1 MIEIKVTLPKVEY
14 AKKKWLDAI
23 ASKQRAKSLPALRRL
38 FNQTVFGWSTKPQMG
53 YATTK
58 RSDEISLFIFAKGAG
73 SDTWNLLNAGSPKHP
88 IPPRNKK
95 YLVFRRG
102 YKAATTPGSLQ
113 SGRKYRSGKIEFSKG
128 IPMHPGFDPRRF
140 TELIAE
146 EYDKTYAAHVQEAIS
161 EVASRV

>member
-23 ASKQRAKSLPALRRL
+23 ASKQRAKSLPALRKL
-38 FNQTVFGWSTKPQMG
+38 FGQTVSGWSTKPQMG

-73 SDTWNLLNAGSPKHP
+73 SNTWNLLNAGSPAHQ
-88 IPPRNKK
+88 ILPRNAKM
-95 YLVFRRG
+95 LAFRPG
-102 YKAATTPGSLQ
+102 YRAATRPGSLQ
-113 SGRKYRSGKIEFSKG
+113 SGRKYRSGKTVFARSVQ
-128 IPMHPGFDPRRF
+128 HPGFEARRF